1 MKDIALGVHILG
13 KLQCI
18 DTTVIDTSE
27 IIIIHLDYT
36 DTGPKGWVILPNSK
50 VRIGLYRFPMQLVF
64 NFTGD
69 IVLIFLMIPNI
80 EMIF

>member
-1 MKDIALGVHILG
+1 MKGIALGVQILG
-13 KLQCI
+13 KLQCA
-18 DTTVIDTSE
+18 DTSVIDTSE

-36 DTGPKGWVILPNSK
+36 DIGPKGRVLLPNSK
-50 VRIGLYRFPMQLVF
+50 VRTGLYRFPMQLVF

-80 EMIF
+80 EIIF